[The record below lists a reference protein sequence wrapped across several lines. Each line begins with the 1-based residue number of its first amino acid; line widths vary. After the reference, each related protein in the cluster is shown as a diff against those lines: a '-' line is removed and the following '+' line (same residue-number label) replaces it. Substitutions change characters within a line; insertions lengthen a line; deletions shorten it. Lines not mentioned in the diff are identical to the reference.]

1 MVALD
6 ADTGKLKW
14 YFQFTPHDDFDYDSV
29 QVPVM
34 ANITYQG
41 QPRKVMMWANRNG
54 FFYTL
59 DRTTGKFLQ
68 GKPFVKVTWTK
79 GLDEAG
85 RPMRS
90 PEMEPS
96 AAGTVIYPSPTGGTN
111 WWSPSFSP
119 RTGLFYVSAWEG
131 VHGTFN
137 KTEGDFDEGKR
148 YVGGAPVST
157 KQGRG
162 PQAPKLNDS
171 DGYGIVRALDPQT
184 GEKKW
189 EFKMNDVT
197 ASGILTTA
205 SDLLFTGGREGFF
218 QALDARTGKLLWK
231 TNAGGDIAMGPMTYQ
246 ANGKQYVVFSAG
258 SSMFAYALP

>member
-1 MVALD
+1 
-6 ADTGKLKW
+6 
-14 YFQFTPHDDFDYDSV
+14 
-29 QVPVM
+29 
-34 ANITYQG
+34 
-41 QPRKVMMWANRNG
+41 MMWANRNG

-90 PEMEPS
+90 PETEPS

-131 VHGTFN
+131 VHATFN
-137 KTEGDFDEGKR
+137 KTEDEFDEGKR

-157 KQGRG
+157 KQG
-162 PQAPKLNDS
+162 A
-171 DGYGIVRALDPQT
+171 RAAGVQST
-184 GEKKW
+184 
-189 EFKMNDVT
+189 MTTMAT
-197 ASGILTTA
+197 ASC
-205 SDLLFTGGREGFF
+205 
-218 QALDARTGKLLWK
+218 ARSIRRPARRSG
-231 TNAGGDIAMGPMTYQ
+231 N
-246 ANGKQYVVFSAG
+246 SR
-258 SSMFAYALP
+258 